1 MMKEISM
8 KKGKFIVF
16 EGIDGSGKT
25 TQARL
30 LSEYLE
36 GRGYKTA
43 LTAEPTALPSGKA
56 LREALSGKTPKSEC
70 QMAVMFVDDR
80 IAHNTHPTEGIAALL
95 EAGVT
100 VICDRYYYS
109 SLAYQGQSTDYEWV
123 KSMNLKCP
131 DIRQPDLC
139 IYVDLLPEQ
148 SLERIAKGRETVEI
162 YENLS
167 TLTKVR
173 EQFLSVIRD
182 LGERDNICILD
193 GYRTAEQVSADVKA
207 IVDALLA
214 K

>member
-1 MMKEISM
+1 MN
-8 KKGKFIVF
+8 KGKFIVF
-16 EGIDGSGKT
+16 EGRDGSGKT

-30 LSEYLE
+30 LSSYLE
-36 GRGYKTA
+36 AKGYKTV

-56 LREALSGKTPKSEC
+56 LREALSGKVKKSEC

-80 IAHNTHPTEGIAALL
+80 IAHNIHPTGGLSALMDQ
-95 EAGVT
+95 GVT

-109 SLAYQGQSTDYEWV
+109 TLAYQGQSTDYEWV

-193 GYRTAEQVSADVKA
+193 GYRTAEQVSEDVNA